1 MILFG
6 SMSDFRNTTLNINVM
21 ITSVVITQEAFAGLE
36 QVWNALYIDGSMIAQ
51 TIRILNK
58 ITNISL
64 PSTFAGL

>member
-36 QVWNALYIDGSMIAQ
+36 QVWNALYIDGSMIA
-51 TIRILNK
+51 
-58 ITNISL
+58 
-64 PSTFAGL
+64 